1 MLPLVSGT
9 IKFSGRA
16 ILNGASSFVSGLGNI
31 AMYPIQLAF
40 AYWMRCS
47 EFSADRAAI
56 MCDGT
61 AEKNTEVM
69 IRFAGYDKD
78 IMAEANVETFI
89 MRGIKL

>member
-1 MLPLVSGT
+1 M
-9 IKFSGRA
+9 GRA

-56 MCDGT
+56 ICDGT
-61 AEKNTEVM
+61 AEENPHRQGKAVP
-69 IRFAGYDKD
+69 ALCLL
-78 IMAEANVETFI
+78 AH
-89 MRGIKL
+89 